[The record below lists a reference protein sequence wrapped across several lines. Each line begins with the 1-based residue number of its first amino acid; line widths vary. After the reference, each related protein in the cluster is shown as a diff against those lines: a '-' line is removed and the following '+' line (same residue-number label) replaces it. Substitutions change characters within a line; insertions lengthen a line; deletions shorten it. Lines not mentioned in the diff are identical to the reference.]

1 MEIASSPQHQSI
13 VQIDASESQKP
24 NEYMKPEPKFT
35 HMTYNQYT
43 GQYNWPKEQPE
54 APHNTSVVSITD
66 TSIIDITS
74 TDE

>member
-13 VQIDASESQKP
+13 IQIDASESQKP
-24 NEYMKPEPKFT
+24 NGYMKPEPKFT
-35 HMTYNQYT
+35 HMTYNPYN

-54 APHNTSVVSITD
+54 APHNTSIVSITD
-66 TSIIDITS
+66 TVIDITS